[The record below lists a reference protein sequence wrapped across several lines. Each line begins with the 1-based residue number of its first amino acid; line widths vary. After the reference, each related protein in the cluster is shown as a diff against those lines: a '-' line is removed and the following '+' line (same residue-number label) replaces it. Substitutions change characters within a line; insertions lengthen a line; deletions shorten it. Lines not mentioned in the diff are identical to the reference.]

1 MLIFKA
7 KKILLFLFILLIK
20 TRYIYSADLISIG
33 DMLFEEKRFD
43 ESITE
48 YKRFIFFNPE
58 SNRKDLAYFKM
69 GLAYRSMGNWHHALD
84 AIGTSIKMTYDS
96 KIADERKLL
105 LAKTMIISKD
115 YNLAKLELFNLINST
130 QSNPIRQKALYFNG
144 VASIY
149 TYDWDMA
156 NKYFD
161 KFYSVSNN
169 ENRSRDLNKLLLE
182 TNKTYKS
189 PLLAQILSAIMPGA
203 GQFYA
208 ENWRNGLNAF
218 LLNGLFIGLTA
229 NAIYKKNYDDASL
242 IFLLLTSRYYMG
254 NIYHAG
260 RDAEKYNE
268 NLDRQTAEKVLRYI
282 LPDEP

>member
-48 YKRFIFFNPE
+48 YKRFIFFYPE

-69 GLAYRSMGNWHHALD
+69 GLAYRSIGNWHHALD

-115 YNLAKLELFNLINST
+115 YNLAKLELINLIDST
-130 QSNPIRQKALYFNG
+130 QSDQIRQKALYFNG
-144 VASIY
+144 VTSIY

-229 NAIYKKNYDDASL
+229 NAIHKKDYDDASL